1 MADPGISTAPY
12 LALVP
17 LPAEPDPAGP
27 DPAGSGA
34 AGPAPVGSG
43 AAGAEPRLSQREE
56 PRWLV
61 QPLGADGT
69 PVVDAGR
76 AVPPAVLTASH
87 LAAADGRRPRW
98 VLDGADR
105 HYPALLRAGA
115 RLTRCHD
122 IVMTERV
129 LQGRAGEF
137 GVPVAA
143 AAVVA
148 RAAGRPPPADPGAA
162 AAPESVPALFAEPAV
177 GPPVA
182 APGVHLEQVA
192 AALRDQLARIA
203 LAADP
208 APLRLLTAADSASAL
223 AAVELSMAGMP
234 WDAGE
239 HDRLLTELLGT
250 RPAHGG
256 RPAKLQAL
264 ADEIARALGGPVNP
278 DSRAELRQAFYR
290 NGIELTSTRSWL
302 LKSIDHPAVP
312 PLLAYK
318 ELARLF
324 TANGWNWLRTWVK
337 DGRLHTEFVPA
348 GVVSGRWA
356 TRGGGGLQLPKAL
369 RGAARAGPGWTL
381 VVADA
386 AQLEPRVLAAVSADP
401 ALQQVCR
408 QDDLY
413 AALAADG
420 FGGDRGAAKLAM
432 LGAMYGQTSGE
443 AGRLLATLR
452 TRYPAAMA
460 LLQRAADTGE
470 AGGVVH
476 SALGRA
482 SPPPSESWRS
492 VTASDTPRAREQ
504 ARSWGRFTRNFV
516 VQASAADWAAV
527 WLSLLRA
534 ELLAGA
540 APGAELVFFQHD
552 ELILHCPRE
561 QADVVSELAR
571 SSAEAART
579 LVFPH
584 ATAATPV
591 RPLAVAC
598 YADAK

>member
-1 MADPGISTAPY
+1 MA
-12 LALVP
+12 
-17 LPAEPDPAGP
+17 
-27 DPAGSGA
+27 
-34 AGPAPVGSG
+34 PAPAADAAARAVGAG
-43 AAGAEPRLSQREE
+43 TGPAAGAGTEPAPGIGRAQ

-69 PVVDAGR
+69 PYR
-76 AVPPAVLTASH
+76 ADGGSPTVMTAAQ
-87 LAAADGRRPRW
+87 LAAADAGRPRW

-105 HYPALLRAGA
+105 HYPALLRAGV

-122 IVMTERV
+122 IVMTERL
-129 LQGRAGEF
+129 LQGRVGEF

-148 RAAGRPPPADPGAA
+148 RATGAPVPADPGAQPA
-162 AAPESVPALFAEPAV
+162 ADAVPALFDTPAA
-177 GPPVA
+177 GPQPERPDAVLDRL
-182 APGVHLEQVA
+182 G
-192 AALRDQLARIA
+192 AALRDQLGR
-203 LAADP
+203 LSRQPQP
-208 APLRLLTAADSASAL
+208 APLRLLVAADSTSAL
-223 AAVELSMAGMP
+223 AAVELSAAGMP
-234 WDAGE
+234 WDADE
-239 HDRLLTELLGT
+239 HDRLLSALLGP
-250 RPAHGG
+250 RPRHGG

-264 ADEIARALGGPVNP
+264 ADQVAAALGGRVNP
-278 DSRAELRQAFYR
+278 DSPTDLRQAFYR
-290 NGIELTSTRSWL
+290 NGIELTSTRSWV
-302 LKSIDHPAVP
+302 LKSIEHPAIA

-318 ELARLF
+318 ELARLY
-324 TANGWNWLRTWVK
+324 TANGWNWLSTWVVE
-337 DGRLHTEFVPA
+337 GRLHTEFVPA

-356 TRGGGGLQLPKAL
+356 TRGGGGLQLPRAL
-369 RGAARAGPGWTL
+369 RAAGRARSGWTL

-401 ALQQVCR
+401 ALQQICR

-413 AALAADG
+413 VALAADG
-420 FGGDRGAAKLAM
+420 FGGDRAAAKLAM

-452 TRYPAAMA
+452 ARYPASMA

-476 SALGRA
+476 SVLGRA
-482 SPPPSESWRS
+482 SPPPSEAWRT
-492 VTASDTPRAREQ
+492 VTAADTPRAREQ

-552 ELILHCPRE
+552 ELILHCPSE
-561 QADVVSELAR
+561 QAQTVCELAR
-571 SSAEAART
+571 STADAARA
-579 LVFPH
+579 LVFPRS
-584 ATAATPV
+584 TAATPV
-591 RPLAVAC
+591 RPVAVGC